1 VVTCSAAGASGDKDV
16 SEVPKARHKR
26 AKPPRRR
33 RIAVL
38 VVPAAAALLP
48 AGVAAWPSNE
58 QEAHSDAVNVVAA
71 APDVR
76 ERAAR
81 LDRGGSRRQPLTA
94 PSRST
99 APKSTAPRSTAPSPK
114 ATRSKPRVTGY
125 RYAATALNVRTA
137 PSAAAE
143 ALTVLAR
150 GTRIGVTGN
159 TDGNWVQVVHDGAV
173 AWVNG
178 RYLSESKPAKPAQEP
193 TQQPQQTKK
202 VDGISFAPCPSGSEV
217 ENGLTPDAVRVH
229 RAVCARFPDVS
240 SYGGRRSGGGEHS
253 EGRALDIMVGSSSLG
268 DAIASWVRANHTRL
282 GVSEVIWEQRIWTVQ
297 RASEGWRLMADRG
310 SVTANHYDHVHVT
323 VHGDAGS

>member
-1 VVTCSAAGASGDKDV
+1 VGYRRFDVTRRPHLWLPIPSTGASGDKDV

-26 AKPPRRR
+26 AKPSRRR

-38 VVPAAAALLP
+38 VVPAVALLP
-48 AGVAAWPSNE
+48 AGVAAWPGGE
-58 QEAHSDAVNVVAA
+58 QEAHPDAVNVVA

-81 LDRGGSRRQPLTA
+81 LGRGGSGRQPLTA
-94 PSRST
+94 PS
-99 APKSTAPRSTAPSPK
+99 RSTAPSPK

-125 RYAATALNVRTA
+125 LYVATALNVRTA
-137 PSAAAE
+137 PSGAAK

-159 TDGNWVQVVHDGAV
+159 TNGGWVQVVHDGEV

-178 RYLSESKPAKPAQEP
+178 RYLSKSKPAAQ
-193 TQQPQQTKK
+193 TRQPQPTKK
-202 VDGISFAPCPSGSEV
+202 ASGISYAPCPSGSAV
-217 ENGLTPDAVRVH
+217 ESGLTPDAIRVH

-240 SYGGRRSGGGEHS
+240 SYGGWRSGGGEHS
-253 EGRALDIMVGSSSLG
+253 EGRALDIMVSSSSLG
-268 DAIASWVRANHTRL
+268 DAIASWVRANYARL
-282 GVSEVIWEQRIWTVQ
+282 GVSEVIWAQRIWTVQ
-297 RASEGWRLMADRG
+297 RASEGWRWMEDRG

-323 VHGDAGS
+323 V

>member
-1 VVTCSAAGASGDKDV
+1 LG
-16 SEVPKARHKR
+16 
-26 AKPPRRR
+26 
-33 RIAVL
+33 
-38 VVPAAAALLP
+38 
-48 AGVAAWPSNE
+48 E
-58 QEAHSDAVNVVAA
+58 QEAHPDAVNVVA

-81 LDRGGSRRQPLTA
+81 LGRGGGGRQPLTA

-99 APKSTAPRSTAPSPK
+99 APRPK

-125 RYAATALNVRTA
+125 RYVATALNVRTA

-159 TDGNWVQVVHDGAV
+159 TDGDWVQVIYDRKV

-178 RYLSESKPAKPAQEP
+178 RYVSESKPAAEPQKQPAKPTQEQ

-202 VDGISFAPCPSGSEV
+202 ADGISYAPCPSGSEV
-217 ENGLTPDAVRVH
+217 ESGLTPDAIRVH

-240 SYGGRRSGGGEHS
+240 SYGGRRSGDGEHS
-253 EGRALDIMVGSSSLG
+253 EGRALDIMISSSSLG
-268 DAIASWVRANHTRL
+268 DAIASWVRANYKRL

-297 RASEGWRLMADRG
+297 RASEGWRSMEDRG

-323 VHGDAGS
+323 VYGDAGS